1 MLSAIAI
8 GIGWRRARK
17 PTTFSRSLA
26 RCWTPRRLMRK
37 RHCFRSRARR
47 KTLRCAR
54 RPPVFGCDIVFLD
67 ESEFSARQPEFLA
80 RGAKASVVAKEKTG
94 FASVAEAAALM
105 GGGPNAI
112 LIAPRRAKNNVTCAL
127 AAPADELK
135 T

>member
-1 MLSAIAI
+1 MKRNFPRGS
-8 GIGWRRARK
+8 RN
-17 PTTFSRSLA
+17 FSRA
-26 RCWTPRRLMRK
+26 AP
-37 RHCFRSRARR
+37 
-47 KTLRCAR
+47 
-54 RPPVFGCDIVFLD
+54 RPPC
-67 ESEFSARQPEFLA
+67 
-80 RGAKASVVAKEKTG
+80 VAKEKTG